1 MSLIREWNDVYEKD
15 LSKII
20 SFLEA
25 EIHNQPTLL
34 ILSGPVGA
42 GKTTFSKKLISKLL
56 KEDDNDLEVV
66 SPTYSV
72 INKIDEI
79 VHADFYRIESEEELI
94 HLELSLYLENCKL
107 LIVEWGKDYYS
118 SMKNVERIIKSS
130 FIPLTLGGG
139 IDNIK
144 TAKLFLENMC
154 DKILINTGLFDNS
167 KLISEIANKYGDKTG
182 ININEKS
189 LHKKLNLLPRVNNTV
204 KSVQN
209 SYFKPPSTSIAAGW
223 RW

>member
-118 SMKNVERIIKSS
+118 SLKEEVGDDFKTLELVIDFEIKNDQQVTTSR
-130 FIPLTLGGG
+130 
-139 IDNIK
+139 
-144 TAKLFLENMC
+144 TAKLF
-154 DKILINTGLFDNS
+154 
-167 KLISEIANKYGDKTG
+167 
-182 ININEKS
+182 
-189 LHKKLNLLPRVNNTV
+189 NLC
-204 KSVQN
+204 
-209 SYFKPPSTSIAAGW
+209 
-223 RW
+223 

>member
-1 MSLIREWNDVYEKD
+1 LSLIREWNDVYEKD

-118 SMKNVERIIKSS
+118 SLKEEVGDDFKTLELVIDFEIKNDQQVTTSR
-130 FIPLTLGGG
+130 
-139 IDNIK
+139 
-144 TAKLFLENMC
+144 TAKLF
-154 DKILINTGLFDNS
+154 
-167 KLISEIANKYGDKTG
+167 
-182 ININEKS
+182 
-189 LHKKLNLLPRVNNTV
+189 NLC
-204 KSVQN
+204 
-209 SYFKPPSTSIAAGW
+209 
-223 RW
+223 